1 MGGRTWSI
9 LRVLHLCLCRRERP
23 HAGSGS
29 GGGVDKIQ
37 MLLQPQASRGLRM
50 MMAEVQPTL
59 MIAGVG
65 V

>member
-1 MGGRTWSI
+1 MVHSA
-9 LRVLHLCLCRRERP
+9 CLAPMPMPQRAATCWIRI
-23 HAGSGS
+23 